1 MVMTVP
7 IRIDF
12 VSDIVCPW
20 CAIGLRALE
29 EAMQRVGDAVAV
41 ELHFQPFEL
50 NPDMPAAGENI
61 DAHLMRKYGINAV
74 EVARNREQIRQR
86 GEALGF
92 EFRIR
97 PDGRIYN
104 TFDAHRL
111 LHWAGVEGKQHA
123 LKLALLRC
131 YFSDGGNPA
140 DHATLIAVVEAVGL
154 DAQRARQILDSDTY
168 TAEVRE
174 RQRFYAS
181 HGISAVPSVIFNER
195 QLIQGGQPVAAFEQ
209 ALRQLAADALQSGG
223 VVDPA

>member
-1 MVMTVP
+1 MAIP

-29 EAMQRVGDAVAV
+29 EAMRRVGDAASV

-50 NPDMPAAGENI
+50 NPDMPAEGENI
-61 DAHLMRKYGINAV
+61 DAHLMRKYGISTAD
-74 EVARNREQIRQR
+74 VARNREQIRQR

-92 EFRIR
+92 AFRVR

-131 YFSDGGNPA
+131 YFSVGGNPA
-140 DHATLIAVVEAVGL
+140 DHATLIALTSAVGL
-154 DAQRARQILDSDTY
+154 DAQRAQQILDSDTF

-174 RQRFYAS
+174 RQRFYTS

-195 QLIQGGQPVAAFEQ
+195 QLIQGGQPVEAFEQ
-209 ALRQLAADALQSGG
+209 ALRQLARDTLKSGG

>member
-1 MVMTVP
+1 MTTP
-7 IRIDF
+7 NRIDF

-29 EAMQRVGDAVAV
+29 EAMQRVGDAVTV
-41 ELHFQPFEL
+41 DLHFQPFEL

-61 DAHLMRKYGINAV
+61 DAHLMRKYGINAT
-74 EVARNREQIRQR
+74 EVAHNREQIRQR

-92 EFRIR
+92 AFRVR

-140 DHATLIAVVEAVGL
+140 DHATLIAVADAVGL
-154 DAQRARQILDSDTY
+154 DGERARQILAGDTY
-168 TAEVRE
+168 ATEVRE
-174 RQRFYAS
+174 RQRFYTS
-181 HGISAVPSVIFNER
+181 HGIRAVPSVIFNER
-195 QLIQGGQPVAAFEQ
+195 QLIQGGQPVATFEQ
-209 ALRQLAADALQSGG
+209 ALRQLAA
-223 VVDPA
+223 

>member
-1 MVMTVP
+1 MTTP

-29 EAMQRVGDAVAV
+29 EAMQQVGDAVAV
-41 ELHFQPFEL
+41 DLHFQPFEL

-61 DAHLMRKYGINAV
+61 DAHLMRKYGIDAA
-74 EVARNREQIRQR
+74 EVAHNREQIRQR

-92 EFRIR
+92 AFRVR
-97 PDGRIYN
+97 ADGRIYN

-123 LKLALLRC
+123 LKLALLRS

-140 DHATLIAVVEAVGL
+140 DHATLIAIADAVGL
-154 DAQRARQILDSDTY
+154 DGERARQILASDTY
-168 TAEVRE
+168 AADVRE
-174 RQRFYAS
+174 RQRFYARL
-181 HGISAVPSVIFNER
+181 GIRAVPSVIFNER
-195 QLIQGGQPVAAFEQ
+195 QLIQGGQPVATFEQ
-209 ALRQLAADALQSGG
+209 ALRQLAA
-223 VVDPA
+223 